1 MVYRRVTE
9 DIGVLLTRTGLD
21 ALKERVLGR
30 GYLER
35 FPGSKGLRD
44 TINAVNVDVV
54 LTGDYPG
61 DGLPKAIRFA
71 DPEVV
76 ALRGDRI
83 ALLPIERLIELK
95 LASGMTAPHR
105 LRDLADVL
113 ELIRLQDL
121 PEDFGHRL
129 DPYVRAK
136 FNELWHAA
144 RSSDPE

>member
-1 MVYRRVTE
+1 MVR
-9 DIGVLLTRTGLD
+9 LD
-21 ALKERVLGR
+21 PAAEARVLAG
-30 GYLER
+30 
-35 FPGSKGLRD
+35 
-44 TINAVNVDVV
+44 IV

-61 DGLPKAIRFA
+61 DGLPKPIRFP

-121 PEDFGHRL
+121 PEDFGDRL

-144 RSSDPE
+144 RSRDPE